1 MSHRP
6 RAVVTGAT
14 SGIGLA
20 FAVEYARLGYD
31 LLLVARSERDLDVA
45 GADLAERFGVQCT
58 KLATDLSTIDGV
70 SQLVDAAMSNGVP
83 DALVLNAEIGRAHV

>member
-45 GADLAERFGVQCT
+45 GADLAERFGVQCA
-58 KLATDLSTIDGV
+58 KLASDLSTIDGV
-70 SQLVDAAMSNGVP
+70 DRKSTR
-83 DALVLNAEIGRAHV
+83 LNSSHEWISRMPSSA